1 MRRALLPLIIFAVT
15 LPLAAQLPPGVTRI
29 PYPVASSDSFF
40 MAATAEDVLV
50 VAPMLGRTALRVSPD
65 GSKQELDLS
74 PTWNFTYDAATGP
87 DGAVW
92 FGGFTGVS
100 RVAADTIA
108 PQAWLPT
115 VATIVVPGPDGYM
128 WLLANNSV
136 VRMRSDGLIV
146 SSFPGVT
153 NPSGAAF
160 GNDGALYVAA
170 TSTLVRISASGERT
184 SIFAATRGRLF
195 PGNGFFWS
203 GSRSLQAPHHPA
215 TPGEIT
221 KLDYAGRTLA
231 TFNIGMTPFVS
242 DATGNLWLR
251 SATPEGDVL
260 AQLSPSGVLTKF
272 GPIAAPPHE
281 SQCFQRYFGGL
292 AVLSDGRVAMADY
305 FPDQPRSGIDPCF
318 HVPRPAG
325 QENAITIVDPRFAPV
340 LSIEPLVP
348 TQRRHASRH

>member
-1 MRRALLPLIIFAVT
+1 MRRVLLPLILLAVA

-29 PYPVASSDSFF
+29 PYPVASGDSFF
-40 MAATAEDVLV
+40 VAATAEDVLL
-50 VAPMLGRTALRVSPD
+50 VAPMVGRAAFRVNPNGTTQVFD
-65 GSKQELDLS
+65 IAPG
-74 PTWNFTYDAATGP
+74 WNFTYDAATGP

-100 RVAADTIA
+100 RVAVDTIA

-115 VATIVVPGPDGYM
+115 AATIVVPGPDGYM

-153 NPSGAAF
+153 TSPSGAAF
-160 GNDGALYVAA
+160 GSDGALYVATA
-170 TSTLVRISASGERT
+170 NALVRITASGERT
-184 SIFAATRGRLF
+184 SVPAATRGRLF

-203 GSRSLQAPHHPA
+203 GSRSLQSPHQPP

-231 TFNIGMTPFVS
+231 TFNLDMTPFVS
-242 DATGNLWLR
+242 DAMGNLWLR
-251 SATPEGDVL
+251 STSPAGDIL
-260 AQLSPSGVLTKF
+260 AQLSPSGILTKF
-272 GPIAAPPHE
+272 GPVPAANE

-292 AVLSDGRVAMADY
+292 AILSDGRVAMADY
-305 FPDQPRSGIDPCF
+305 FPDYPRSGIDPCF

-325 QENAITIVDPRFAPV
+325 QENAITIVDPRIAPV
-340 LSIEPLVP
+340 LSVEPLLP
-348 TQRRHASRH
+348 TPRRRTSRH